1 MSNDV
6 KTFGDL
12 LKSLRRQAKLS
23 LRDLARKAADDPA
36 NISRIERRLR
46 PAPGE
51 DVTERFAKALGLI
64 PQSDEWVQFMD
75 MAALSRRE
83 LPRDITEEELVS
95 ELPVFLQ
102 ALKGKRLPVE
112 DLLELKDTLFGE
124 LKPR

>member
-1 MSNDV
+1 MSSDV

-51 DVTERFAKALGLI
+51 DVTERFAKALGLT
-64 PQSDEWVQFMD
+64 PRSEEWVQFMD

-83 LPRDITEEELVS
+83 LPRDITEEELIGKIPAFLRTIRRNRPNKEDFLAAS
-95 ELPVFLQ
+95 EAFQ
-102 ALKGKRLPVE
+102 RA
-112 DLLELKDTLFGE
+112 F
-124 LKPR
+124 KP

>member
-1 MSNDV
+1 MSSDV

-51 DVTERFAKALGLI
+51 DVTERFAKALGLT
-64 PQSDEWVQFMD
+64 PQSEEWVQFMD

-83 LPRDITEEELVS
+83 LPRDITEEELIS
-95 ELPVFLQ
+95 ELPVFLRTVRGRRP
-102 ALKGKRLPVE
+102 AEE
-112 DLLELKDTLFGE
+112 DLLELKDTIFRE
-124 LKPR
+124 LKS

>member
-1 MSNDV
+1 MSSDV

-51 DVTERFAKALGLI
+51 DVTERFAKALGLT
-64 PQSDEWVQFMD
+64 PRSEEWVQFMD

-83 LPRDITEEELVS
+83 LPRDITEEELIS
-95 ELPVFLQ
+95 ELPVFLRTVRGRRP
-102 ALKGKRLPVE
+102 AEE
-112 DLLELKDTLFGE
+112 DLLELKDTIFRE
-124 LKPR
+124 LKS

>member
-51 DVTERFAKALGLI
+51 DVTERFAKALGLV
-64 PQSDEWVQFMD
+64 PQSEEWVQFMD

-83 LPRDITEEELVS
+83 LPRDITEEELAL
-95 ELPVFLQ
+95 ELPVFLKT
-102 ALKGKRLPVE
+102 LRGNRLPE
-112 DLLELKDTLFGE
+112 KELLELKDTLFGE
-124 LKPR
+124 LKPQ

>member
-1 MSNDV
+1 MSSDV

-51 DVTERFAKALGLI
+51 DVTERFAKALGLT

-83 LPRDITEEELVS
+83 LPRDITEEELIS
-95 ELPVFLQ
+95 ELPAFLRTVRVRRP
-102 ALKGKRLPVE
+102 AEV
-112 DLLELKDTLFGE
+112 DLLKLKDTIFRE
-124 LKPR
+124 LKP

>member
-51 DVTERFAKALGLI
+51 DVTERFAKALGLV
-64 PQSDEWVQFMD
+64 PQSEEWVQFMD

-83 LPRDITEEELVS
+83 LPCDITEEELAL
-95 ELPVFLQ
+95 ELPVFLKT
-102 ALKGKRLPVE
+102 LRGNRLPE
-112 DLLELKDTLFGE
+112 KELLELKDTLFGE
-124 LKPR
+124 LKPQ

>member
-6 KTFGDL
+6 KTFADL

-46 PAPGE
+46 AAPGD

-64 PQSDEWVQFMD
+64 PQSDEWVQFME